1 MSRVVI
7 TSAGI
12 VSPIGSS
19 VPEFMAGLDKSVK
32 GIGKIENFA
41 TGNFP
46 VNLAGEARADGQII
60 KTPSNIDRKEY
71 FLRKALAELSTSSN
85 FKMKYKPEDISLY
98 LGLGIDYFDLT
109 GYVNSRKAA
118 SGDWPDY
125 IFRSTKAIQ
134 KIAAENNIRGGNYIN
149 VAACV
154 ASSQAIGL
162 AYRMIQEVSNKAV
175 IAGGSDSMLSPLHY
189 MGFFKLGAL
198 SQWEGEP
205 SEACR
210 PFDRKRGGL
219 VLGEGS
225 ALFLLENAVLAD
237 KSRIMAEI
245 TGYSS
250 TMDAYMVT
258 DPEPSGDILS
268 RAALAAIREANITP
282 DDIDCVHLHGT
293 GTYKNALAETKA
305 MELIFGP
312 RYREI
317 PVFSLKGQVGHLI
330 GACGAVEILAVIYS
344 LTKQVVPP
352 TVNFE
357 DSDPEVP
364 LNVIKGEPLKM
375 KLNNILKLNSAFG
388 GENTAIVARKY
399 EA

>member
-1 MSRVVI
+1 
-7 TSAGI
+7 
-12 VSPIGSS
+12 
-19 VPEFMAGLDKSVK
+19 
-32 GIGKIENFA
+32 
-41 TGNFP
+41 
-46 VNLAGEARADGQII
+46 LAGEARSFGQII
-60 KTPSNIDRKEY
+60 RTPSNIDRKEY
-71 FLRKALAELSTSSN
+71 FIKKALKELLTTAN
-85 FKMKYKPEDISLY
+85 FIGKYGPEDISLC

-109 GYVNSRKAA
+109 GYVNSGKAA
-118 SGDWPDY
+118 KGDWHDY

-134 KIAAENNIRGGNYIN
+134 KITEENNISGGNYIN

-162 AYRMIQEVSNKAV
+162 AYRMIHEENNKAV

-225 ALFLLENAVLAD
+225 ALFLMENAALAD
-237 KSRIMAEI
+237 KNKIMAEI

-258 DPEPSGDILS
+258 DPEPSGEVLS
-268 RAALAAIREANITP
+268 RAALEALREANITP
-282 DDIDCVHLHGT
+282 DDIECVHLHGT

-312 RYREI
+312 RYSEI

-330 GACGAVEILAVIYS
+330 GACGAVEMLAVIYS
-344 LTKQVVPP
+344 LTKQIMPP

-357 DSDPEVP
+357 EPDPEVP
-364 LNVIKGEPLKM
+364 LKVIKGDPLKM
-375 KLNNILKLNSAFG
+375 KINNILKLNSSFG
-388 GENTAIVARKY
+388 GENTAIIARKY